1 MTRIGIVH
9 FRTGEMDGVSLEI
22 EKYVVVLRKLGHE
35 VYLCAGR
42 SGSPQDVFIIPELD
56 FDHPGVRFIRSHAF
70 DRCGD
75 FGNEKTVTDEKGLA
89 QAIERLKGVIQEGFH
104 RFLEEKRI
112 DLLAVHNLCSL
123 PLNLPATLALLDVVR
138 DRRIPVL
145 AHHHDFYWEK
155 EGYRPA
161 WALVRKLLRTCYPPT
176 DPGIKHIV
184 INSLAQARLQL
195 LGLTASIIPNVFDF
209 DRELRRDSFNARL
222 PEILDLS
229 PAHVVFLQATR
240 VVPRKG
246 IELAVDLVSLM
257 STKRFAP
264 ALQRYVRRRGG
275 QGSARPILLLP
286 NQVEDQT
293 YCRALMERI
302 ARRGVDARFVSR
314 WVGVCRD
321 EKASKFSLWDAY
333 VYADFVTYPSLQE
346 GWGNQFLEAVWA
358 KRPIAVFEY
367 PVFRTD
373 IAPLGFRY
381 VSLGCE
387 VQRGD
392 DGLVHVPRPILQRAA
407 AEVAHLFSHPKEY
420 EKVVRHNF
428 ALGRAF
434 FSLDV
439 LAAALDKLIREMLNV
454 G

>member
-1 MTRIGIVH
+1 
-9 FRTGEMDGVSLEI
+9 
-22 EKYVVVLRKLGHE
+22 
-35 VYLCAGR
+35 
-42 SGSPQDVFIIPELD
+42 
-56 FDHPGVRFIRSHAF
+56 
-70 DRCGD
+70 
-75 FGNEKTVTDEKGLA
+75 
-89 QAIERLKGVIQEGFH
+89 
-104 RFLEEKRI
+104 
-112 DLLAVHNLCSL
+112 
-123 PLNLPATLALLDVVR
+123 
-138 DRRIPVL
+138 
-145 AHHHDFYWEK
+145 
-155 EGYRPA
+155 
-161 WALVRKLLRTCYPPT
+161 
-176 DPGIKHIV
+176 
-184 INSLAQARLQL
+184 
-195 LGLTASIIPNVFDF
+195 
-209 DRELRRDSFNARL
+209 
-222 PEILDLS
+222 
-229 PAHVVFLQATR
+229 
-240 VVPRKG
+240 
-246 IELAVDLVSLM
+246 
-257 STKRFAP
+257 
-264 ALQRYVRRRGG
+264 
-275 QGSARPILLLP
+275 
-286 NQVEDQT
+286 
-293 YCRALMERI
+293 RI

-381 VSLGCE
+381 VSLGRE